1 MATDDR
7 KDVERLDGGDL
18 ADENRDAIT
27 GAPGSH
33 PVGTGVGA
41 AGGGLAAAAAG
52 AAIGSAVPGIGTVA
66 GGIVGAVV
74 GAVGGGLAGKGVAES
89 VNPTAEEAYWRDEH
103 RNRPYYEP
111 GRDYETDY
119 APAYR
124 YGYEARSQHGARS
137 FDDVHPHLE
146 QGWDSARQKSQLSW
160 EKAKHAARDAWERV
174 EQPGSPARET
184 DRDRAIRES
193 SVNVAPRT
201 GDNDLVDNSS
211 HPVGTTV
218 GAAGGGVGGAAAGA
232 ALGTAVAPGV
242 GTAIGAVAGAV
253 GGAVAGGAVGH
264 GVAEAIN
271 PTEEDNYWRMNYTS
285 RPYYSAEYNYDEDYA
300 PAYRYGVESYT
311 RHPGRRFDEVESD
324 LGSGWE
330 RTKGKSRLG
339 WDRAKLATRDAWH
352 KVERA
357 MPGDYDRD
365 GR

>member
-1 MATDDR
+1 MAIDDR
-7 KDVERLDGGDL
+7 KDVERLDGSDL
-18 ADENRDAIT
+18 ADENRDPIT

-33 PVGTGVGA
+33 PIGTGVGA

-52 AAIGSAVPGIGTVA
+52 AAIGSIVPGIGTVA

-89 VNPTAEEAYWRDEH
+89 VNPTADEAYWREQH
-103 RNRPYYEP
+103 RTRPYYEA
-111 GRDYETDY
+111 GRDYDSDY

-124 YGYEARSQHGARS
+124 YGYEARTLHQGKS
-137 FDDVHPHLE
+137 FDDADSDLE
-146 QGWDSARQKSQLSW
+146 RGWDQAKSKSQLSW
-160 EKAKHAARDAWERV
+160 EKAKHAARDAWERADM
-174 EQPGSPARET
+174 PGEGSRESA
-184 DRDRAIRES
+184 RDRAIRDS

-201 GDNDLVDNSS
+201 GDNDLMDDTT

-232 ALGTAVAPGV
+232 ALGTALAPGV

-271 PTEEDNYWRMNYTS
+271 PAEEDNYWRMNYTS
-285 RPYYSAEYNYDEDYA
+285 RPYYSAEYNFDEDYA
-300 PAYRYGVESYT
+300 PAYRYGVESYS
-311 RHPGRRFDEVESD
+311 RHRGSRYDDVESN
-324 LGSGWE
+324 LGSGWD
-330 RTKGKSRLG
+330 RAKGKSRLG
-339 WDRAKLATRDAWH
+339 WEKAKSATRDAWH

-357 MPGDYDRD
+357 IPGDFDRD